1 MSILDLP
8 ERKRRLIIP
17 ALGFLLA
24 LCYLFILQPM
34 VRNAGELDAPLDTTW
49 RRLAVT
55 LGRSNATT
63 LSFAAI
69 THELS
74 ETRRALEVAE
84 TAHQRL
90 TTRIQLGEDIRA
102 RLREPFR
109 LVDYQDERQR
119 LIEDLTKL
127 AKTRQVAIAPAV
139 FAGFPEHTAD
149 VREPALLWAE
159 LTFVQHLL
167 TSALNSQ
174 VSVLHALTVPLAL
187 TNAPPS
193 EEPLPLLEVPVHLE
207 FTALMPNARRFLASL
222 PLRTEEIKAAGLP
235 PAATNKPALFVDRL
249 LVRKQSPDKPD
260 EVRVWLRAVG
270 YAPREPSARASS
282 ETE

>member
-1 MSILDLP
+1 MAILDLQ
-8 ERKRRLIIP
+8 ERTRRLIIP
-17 ALGFLLA
+17 ALGSVLA
-24 LCYLFILQPM
+24 LAYFFILQPM
-34 VRNAGELDAPLDTTW
+34 SRRADALDAPLDTTW
-49 RRLAVT
+49 RRLATT

-69 THELS
+69 THELNK
-74 ETRRALEVAE
+74 TRRALEVVE
-84 TAHQRL
+84 TAHQRVA
-90 TTRIQLGEDIRA
+90 TRIQLGEDVRA

-119 LIEDLTKL
+119 LIEDLTRL
-127 AKTRQVAIAPAV
+127 AKSRQVVVAPAV

-159 LTFVQHLL
+159 LAFVQYVL
-167 TSALNSQ
+167 TSAINSQ
-174 VSVLHALTVPLAL
+174 VTALHTLNVPMAL

-193 EEPLPLLEVPVHLE
+193 EPPLPWLEVPVHLE
-207 FTALMPNARRFLASL
+207 FTAAMPNTRRFLASL

-235 PAATNKPALFVDRL
+235 VAATNKPALFADQL
-249 LVRKQSPDKPD
+249 LVRKQSPEKPD

-270 YAPREPSARASS
+270 YARREPPGTSPNLSD
-282 ETE
+282 